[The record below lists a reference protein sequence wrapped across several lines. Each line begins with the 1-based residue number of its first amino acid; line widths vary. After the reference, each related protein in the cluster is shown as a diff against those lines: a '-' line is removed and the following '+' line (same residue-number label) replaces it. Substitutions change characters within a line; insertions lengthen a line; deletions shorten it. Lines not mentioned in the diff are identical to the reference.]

1 MKPTLWRHKTEKQ
14 WTISFQNSIFKIV
27 VEVVAHRLH
36 LSVSE
41 KEETEANLNL
51 PLHSDM
57 KDGIRNICRKNI
69 KGNL

>member
-1 MKPTLWRHKTEKQ
+1 M
-14 WTISFQNSIFKIV
+14 
-27 VEVVAHRLH
+27 VEVVAHGLH

-57 KDGIRNICRKNI
+57 KYGIRNTCRKNI
-69 KGNL
+69 KGNLWQSVQ